1 MSYSLEISTD
11 FVIEQFIYKSD
22 ANESLKIYDLN
33 FITKEKKKTREM
45 K

>member
-22 ANESLKIYDLN
+22 ANESLKIKRFKFYN
-33 FITKEKKKTREM
+33 KRKEKN
-45 K
+45 